1 MNEGNAERRGNAHRI
16 SRIESTDHPASA
28 RVRRTARAS
37 LRAWPTRIARGA
49 ALAVLCTWGALH
61 GSAAC
66 AQNPSMLDERVT
78 QQSVADTICKPGYAD
93 TVSPPVDEMMA
104 HKNRLLAQRGIDA
117 DDSTEYALDRR
128 VPIVLGGSPDAPD
141 NFDLLPWGGHRGE
154 RRKELLTA
162 QLKRCVCAGKMSL
175 SAAQAAIAGDW
186 PAQYARLRRT
196 PCGDGH
202 VGMTTDS
209 DDDGS

>member
-1 MNEGNAERRGNAHRI
+1 MNEGNADSRANAQRI
-16 SRIESTDHPASA
+16 SHIELTDPPAGASA
-28 RVRRTARAS
+28 RSTAS
-37 LRAWPTRIARGA
+37 VPWRAWPARIGRSATIA
-49 ALAVLCTWGALH
+49 ALCIW
-61 GSAAC
+61 AAAYWDAAR
-66 AQNPSMLDERVT
+66 AQDISMLDERVT

-104 HKNRLLAQRGIDA
+104 HKNRLLAERGIDA
-117 DDSTEYALDRR
+117 DDSTDYALDRR
-128 VPIVLGGSPDAPD
+128 VPIVLGGAPDAPD

-162 QLKRCVCAGKMSL
+162 KLKRCVCAGKMTL

-186 PAQYARLRRT
+186 PAQYARLRRA
-196 PCGDGH
+196 PCEDGPA
-202 VGMTTDS
+202 GMATGP

>member
-1 MNEGNAERRGNAHRI
+1 MNEGNADRRGNAHRI
-16 SRIESTDHPASA
+16 SSRIESTDHPAA
-28 RVRRTARAS
+28 APVRRAARGA
-37 LRAWPTRIARGA
+37 RCARGA
-49 ALAVLCTWGALH
+49 AIAVLSISAVLH
-61 GSAAC
+61 GRTAC
-66 AQNPSMLDERVT
+66 AQDASMLDERVT

-93 TVSPPVDEMMA
+93 TVSPPVDEMLA

-128 VPIVLGGSPDAPD
+128 VPIVLGGSPDATS

-154 RRKELLTA
+154 RRKELLA
-162 QLKRCVCAGKMSL
+162 AKLKRCVCAGKMSL

-186 PAQYARLRRT
+186 PAQYARLRRV
-196 PCGDGH
+196 PCEDGH
-202 VGMTTDS
+202 VGMTTDG

>member
-1 MNEGNAERRGNAHRI
+1 MNEGNADRRGNAHRI
-16 SRIESTDHPASA
+16 SHIESTDLPAGAS
-28 RVRRTARAS
+28 VRRTARA
-37 LRAWPTRIARGA
+37 LRRVWPTRVGRRAAMA
-49 ALAVLCTWGALH
+49 ALCIWIAPHWGVAH
-61 GSAAC
+61 
-66 AQNPSMLDERVT
+66 AQDPSMLDERVT
-78 QQSVADTICKPGYAD
+78 QKSVADTICKPGYAD

-104 HKNRLLAQRGIDA
+104 HKNRLLAERGIDA

-162 QLKRCVCAGKMSL
+162 KLKRCVCAGKMSL

-186 PAQYARLRRT
+186 PAQYAHLRRV
-196 PCGDGH
+196 PCEDGH
-202 VGMTTDS
+202 VGMTTDA

>member
-1 MNEGNAERRGNAHRI
+1 MNEGNADRRGNAHRI
-16 SRIESTDHPASA
+16 SSRSESTDPPAA
-28 RVRRTARAS
+28 HVRRTARVS
-37 LRAWPTRIARGA
+37 RCIRGA
-49 ALAVLCTWGALH
+49 AIAALCATAMLH
-61 GSAAC
+61 VRAAC
-66 AQNPSMLDERVT
+66 AQDASMLDERVT

-93 TVSPPVDEMMA
+93 TVSPPVDEMLA

-128 VPIVLGGSPDAPD
+128 VPIVLGGSPDATG

-154 RRKELLTA
+154 RRKELLA
-162 QLKRCVCAGKMSL
+162 AKLKRCVCAGKMSL

-186 PAQYARLRRT
+186 PAQYARLRRA
-196 PCGDGH
+196 PCEDGR
-202 VGMTTDS
+202 VGMTTDG

>member
-1 MNEGNAERRGNAHRI
+1 MNEGNADRRGNAHRI
-16 SRIESTDHPASA
+16 SSRIESTDQPAA
-28 RVRRTARAS
+28 AHVRRTARVA
-37 LRAWPTRIARGA
+37 RRARGA
-49 ALAVLCTWGALH
+49 AIAALCLSAVLYGR
-61 GSAAC
+61 AAR
-66 AQNPSMLDERVT
+66 AQDASMLDERVT

-93 TVSPPVDEMMA
+93 TVSPPVDEMLA
-104 HKNRLLAQRGIDA
+104 HKNRLLTQRGIDA

-128 VPIVLGGSPDAPD
+128 VPIVLGGSPDAAD

-154 RRKELLTA
+154 RRKELLA
-162 QLKRCVCAGKMSL
+162 AKLKRCVCAGKMSL

-186 PAQYARLRRT
+186 PAQYARLRRA
-196 PCGDGH
+196 PCEDGH